1 MKNPTL
7 KISRAGFFIAQK
19 SPKNF
24 PRVISSELTAIRD
37 SVRSELSLNKETHD
51 VVKASWASVRLE
63 GVEPGF
69 IDPKI
74 INQTLYNFSDFIP

>member
-1 MKNPTL
+1 MKIPAL
-7 KISRAGFFIAQK
+7 YLPRAGFFIAQK

-63 GVEPGF
+63 GVEPTF
-69 IDPKI
+69 ID
-74 INQTLYNFSDFIP
+74 QTLYNNSDFIS